1 LQMPLSFSASSHG
14 AEAPDGL
21 PLETFVALV
30 LPIGPVMGPQVYSS
44 RLRVE
49 DCLGVAQI
57 ISSSPDSALHGVQP
71 GLSR

>member
-1 LQMPLSFSASSHG
+1 VYL
-14 AEAPDGL
+14 
-21 PLETFVALV
+21 
-30 LPIGPVMGPQVYSS
+30 YSS